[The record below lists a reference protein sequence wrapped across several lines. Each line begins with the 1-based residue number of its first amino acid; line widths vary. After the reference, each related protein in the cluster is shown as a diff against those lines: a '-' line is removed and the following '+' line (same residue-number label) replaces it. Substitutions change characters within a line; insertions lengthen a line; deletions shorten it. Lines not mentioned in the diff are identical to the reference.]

1 AVRAEVLGEVPTEVL
16 LGRAVRR
23 AVVVREVEV
32 RDAQVERAAQHG
44 ALGVERV
51 DVTEVVPEPERDRGQ
66 VEAAAPRASVG
77 HRVVAVVG
85 GDVAGGERHGPHSA
99 PPRAPAGVGRDG
111 PRQTGPPAA
120 AGGTARGQ
128 RVGVSTTWPAHAN
141 PPPKPKSSAGTPA
154 GILPACHHLESPS
167 GMDAAEVLPDS
178 TMSVTTT
185 FDSRPSALARGSMM
199 RRFAWC
205 ATSTSMSS
213 SETPERSTT
222 VRARS
227 AARVMAHLKTARPS
241 WANFS
246 CGVSMSTA
254 GVRSGSEPHVTGPTP
269 GSSVARSTAAPAPS
283 AVRMHVL
290 RSVQS
295 VNAVSFSAPITTAVR
310 AEPARI
316 AW

>member
-23 AVVVREVEV
+23 AVVVREVEM

-99 PPRAPAGVGRDG
+99 PPRT
-111 PRQTGPPAA
+111 PRRRRPGPAA
-120 AGGTARGQ
+120 ADGAARGQ

-227 AARVMAHLKTARPS
+227 AARVMAHLKTA
-241 WANFS
+241 
-246 CGVSMSTA
+246 
-254 GVRSGSEPHVTGPTP
+254 
-269 GSSVARSTAAPAPS
+269 
-283 AVRMHVL
+283 
-290 RSVQS
+290 
-295 VNAVSFSAPITTAVR
+295 
-310 AEPARI
+310 
-316 AW
+316 